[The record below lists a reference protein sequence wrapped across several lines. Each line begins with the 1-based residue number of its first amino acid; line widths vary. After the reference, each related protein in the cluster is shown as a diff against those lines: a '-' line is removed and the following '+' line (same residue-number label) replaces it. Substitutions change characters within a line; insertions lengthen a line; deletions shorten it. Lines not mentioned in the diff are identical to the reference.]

1 MLSLLC
7 FLLAGRRTETMR
19 LSLQSSEVLHTHADI
34 YKHMPQMTNTV
45 MHFQLGVAL
54 AESCA

>member
-1 MLSLLC
+1 MLRLLC
-7 FLLAGRRTETMR
+7 FFLAGKRKETLH
-19 LSLQSSEVLHTHADI
+19 LSLQSSGVGYPHDI

-45 MHFQLGVAL
+45 MHFQLGAAL